1 MARRARIDDNAGQA
15 AFRAACDAPSA
26 PRKVQGTAVRYTLQQ
41 LEDLAPG
48 RSVELRVPPF
58 GAVQCVAGGTH
69 TRGTPRAVVET
80 DAESWLALVSGQQTW
95 NDLTASGKL
104 TASGE
109 RSDLADAV
117 AKLAAFMA

>member
-1 MARRARIDDNAGQA
+1 MARRARIDDIAGQA
-15 AFRAACDAPSA
+15 AFQAACQDPSA
-26 PRKVQGTAVRYTLQQ
+26 PRKTQGTAVRYTLQQ
-41 LEDLAPG
+41 LENLAPG

-80 DAESWLALVSGQQTW
+80 DPQSWLALVAGQETW
-95 NDLTASGKL
+95 NDLTDSGRL

-117 AKLAAFMA
+117 AKLATFMA